1 MPASE
6 WLEAMTDALTQY
18 SFKVGYQV
26 VVKGWPP
33 SNVLEVIDTSDRALL
48 VLQTPAGT
56 TLKVGRLQVTLVNR
70 TACLSGGLDK
80 PGGQS

>member
-1 MPASE
+1 
-6 WLEAMTDALTQY
+6 MTDTLAMY
-18 SFKVGYQV
+18 AFRVGDSV
-26 VVKGWPP
+26 IVKGWPP

>member
-1 MPASE
+1 MSNP
-6 WLEAMTDALTQY
+6 LDRYNFRMGD
-18 SFKVGYQV
+18 QV

-33 SNVLEVIDTSDRALL
+33 SNVLEVIDVSDQALL
-48 VLQTPAGT
+48 TLQTPAGT